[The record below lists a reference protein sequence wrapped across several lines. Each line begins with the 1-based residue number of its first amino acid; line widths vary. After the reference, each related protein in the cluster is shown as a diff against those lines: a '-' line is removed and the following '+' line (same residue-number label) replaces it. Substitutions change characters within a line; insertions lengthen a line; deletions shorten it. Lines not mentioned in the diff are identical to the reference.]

1 MKAFNHII
9 CAYDFSDYAD
19 KALSHALRLAQ
30 CSANHL
36 SLIHVLVNPFL
47 FEGGSPILS
56 QNVLARD
63 LLEKMRKDDKAKLDE
78 LKSKLLKDYPDLNI
92 DLLIEES
99 NDIGE
104 ALIAVQQKLK
114 ADLIILG
121 SHGRKGLNRVL
132 MGSVAESVLRDA
144 GCPVLIVK

>member
-9 CAYDFSDYAD
+9 CAYDFSEYAD
-19 KALSHALRLAQ
+19 KALNHALKLAQ
-30 CSANHL
+30 CSANQL

-56 QNVLARD
+56 QNVLAMD
-63 LLEKMRKDDKAKLDE
+63 LLEKMRKDDKEKLDK
-78 LKSKLLKDYPDLNI
+78 LQSKLLNDYPDLKIN
-92 DLLIEES
+92 LRVEES
-99 NDIGE
+99 NDIGD
-104 ALIAVQQKLK
+104 ALISVQQELK
-114 ADLIILG
+114 ADLIIMG

-144 GCPVLIVK
+144 DCPVLIIK